1 MKNRYATLVLS
12 DGALYPGTLTGEEN
26 SLPRIGEVVFNTAMS
41 GYQEIITDPS
51 YRGQIV
57 CFTYPS
63 IGNYGFTPEDNESDR
78 TWLEGIIVKDYCEVP
93 SNFRSEGTLSSFLD
107 TEGIPGITGID
118 TRALVR
124 HIRESGS
131 MKGGIFS
138 GQITKE
144 SDEYKSAMQNL
155 ASAPDMEG
163 ANLTDI
169 FDAKSSGEF
178 SKAYIKEQLKENNT
192 SENKTL
198 RIAALDFG
206 IKNSII
212 KNLIDAGM
220 EPDIFPGDLPIEKWE
235 NFNPENYAGFFF
247 SNGPGDPAAVTN
259 GIENIKK
266 ITKYKK
272 PIFGICLGHQM
283 LSLALGA
290 KTGKLKFGHHGGN
303 QPVKGVD
310 SNKVIITAQ
319 NHGFAVEGDF
329 FESEFFKSAGGVYE
343 INPNDNTIEGY
354 YLEKES
360 ILSIQYHPEA
370 GPGPNDALFIFKKFK
385 EMVE

>member
-1 MKNRYATLVLS
+1 MKNKHATLILS
-12 DGALYPGTLTGEEN
+12 DGNLYPGTLIGEEN

-51 YRGQIV
+51 YRGQMI

-63 IGNYGFTPEDNESDR
+63 IGNYGFTAEDNESYKS
-78 TWLEGIIVKDYCEVP
+78 WLEGMIVKDYCEVP
-93 SNFRSEGTLSSFLD
+93 SNFRSEGTLASFLD
-107 TEGIPGITGID
+107 SQKIPGITGID

-131 MKGGIFS
+131 MKGGIFP

-144 SDEYKSAMQNL
+144 SANYNNALQEL

-163 ANLTDI
+163 ANLADI
-169 FDAKSSGEF
+169 FDGKSSGEF
-178 SKAYIKEQLKENNT
+178 CETYLKKHSEEN
-192 SENKTL
+192 SMVK
-198 RIAALDFG
+198 IAALDFG

-212 KNLIDAGM
+212 KNLIDAGL
-220 EPDIFPGDLPIEKWE
+220 EPEIFPGDQPIENWK
-235 NFNPENYAGFFF
+235 NFNPDNYAGFFL

-259 GIENIKK
+259 GIENIKT
-266 ITKYKK
+266 ITGYKK

-303 QPVKGVD
+303 QPVKAVD

-354 YLEKES
+354 YLEKEKV
-360 ILSIQYHPEA
+360 ISIQYHPEA
-370 GPGPNDALFIFKKFK
+370 GPGPNDALFIFNKFRD
-385 EMVE
+385 MFG